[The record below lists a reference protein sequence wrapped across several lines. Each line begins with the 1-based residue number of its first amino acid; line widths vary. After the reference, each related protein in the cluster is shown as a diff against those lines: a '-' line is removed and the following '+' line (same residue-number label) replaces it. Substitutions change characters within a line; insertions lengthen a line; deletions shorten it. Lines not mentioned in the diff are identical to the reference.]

1 MPVTRQK
8 QAPLFLF
15 SLLHKGETNMRIG
28 LIAVDGRNGFP
39 NLALMRLSN
48 WHKRRGDTVEWWT
61 GFTHYDRVYMS
72 KVFTFTPDFDTVI
85 NAEEI
90 VTGGTGYKDF
100 GSLPPEVEACQPD
113 YTLYPNWKPAIGFL
127 TRGCF
132 RSCDFC
138 IVPRKEGPLH
148 PAASWEEVKRP
159 DSREMILLDNNVLAS
174 DYGLD
179 QIDRMSREQI
189 WVDFNQGLDA
199 RLITPEIAR
208 MLARLHWIRFVRLA
222 CDTSEMLPV
231 IRQAAAYLKGAGVAQ
246 SRLWSYALV
255 RDVEEARQRVQ
266 ALREM
271 GVEPFV
277 QPYRDYD
284 GGEPTMDD
292 LFIYGLPTYIL

>member
-1 MPVTRQK
+1 
-8 QAPLFLF
+8 
-15 SLLHKGETNMRIG
+15 MRIG
-28 LIAVDGRNGFP
+28 LIAVDGRNSFP

-48 WHKRRGDTVEWWT
+48 WHKQRGDTVEWWT

-179 QIDRMSREQI
+179 QIDRMSREQV

-231 IRQAAAYLKGAGVAQ
+231 IRQATAYLKEAGVAQ

-255 RDVEEARQRVQ
+255 RDVEEALQRVQ

-284 GGEPTMDD
+284 GGEPTEEQKAFARWVNRKS
-292 LFIYGLPTYIL
+292 LFKSCTWESYKK

>member
-1 MPVTRQK
+1 
-8 QAPLFLF
+8 
-15 SLLHKGETNMRIG
+15 MRIG

-61 GFTHYDRVYMS
+61 GFTYYDRVYMS

-179 QIDRMSREQI
+179 QIDRMSREQV

-231 IRQAAAYLKGAGVAQ
+231 IRQATAYLKEAGVAQ

-255 RDVEEARQRVQ
+255 RDVEEALQRVQ

-284 GGEPTMDD
+284 GGEPTEEQKAFARWVNRKS
-292 LFIYGLPTYIL
+292 LFKSCTWESYKK

>member
-1 MPVTRQK
+1 
-8 QAPLFLF
+8 
-15 SLLHKGETNMRIG
+15 MRIG

-179 QIDRMSREQI
+179 QIDRMSREQV

-208 MLARLHWIRFVRLA
+208 MLARLHLIRFVRLA

-231 IRQAAAYLKGAGVAQ
+231 IRQATAYLKEAGVAQ

-255 RDVEEARQRVQ
+255 RDVEEALQRVQ

-284 GGEPTMDD
+284 GGEPTEEQKAFARWVNRKS
-292 LFIYGLPTYIL
+292 LFKSCTWESYKK

>member
-1 MPVTRQK
+1 
-8 QAPLFLF
+8 
-15 SLLHKGETNMRIG
+15 MRIG

-179 QIDRMSREQI
+179 QIDRMSREQV

-231 IRQAAAYLKGAGVAQ
+231 IRQATAYLKEAGVAQ

-255 RDVEEARQRVQ
+255 RDVEEALQRVQ

-284 GGEPTMDD
+284 GGEPTEEQKAFARWVNRKS
-292 LFIYGLPTYIL
+292 LFRSCTWESYKK

>member
-1 MPVTRQK
+1 
-8 QAPLFLF
+8 
-15 SLLHKGETNMRIG
+15 MRIG

-179 QIDRMSREQI
+179 QIDRMSREQV

-231 IRQAAAYLKGAGVAQ
+231 IRQATAYLKEAGVAQ

-284 GGEPTMDD
+284 GGEPTEEQKAFARWVNRKS
-292 LFIYGLPTYIL
+292 LFKSCTWESYKK

>member
-1 MPVTRQK
+1 
-8 QAPLFLF
+8 
-15 SLLHKGETNMRIG
+15 MRIG

-179 QIDRMSREQI
+179 QIDRMSREQV

-199 RLITPEIAR
+199 RLLTPEIAR

-231 IRQAAAYLKGAGVAQ
+231 IRQATAYLKEAGVAQ

-255 RDVEEARQRVQ
+255 RDVEEALQRVQ

-284 GGEPTMDD
+284 GGEPTEEQKAFARWVNRKS
-292 LFIYGLPTYIL
+292 LFKSCTWESYKK